1 MKTKT
6 LIILSVSTVFTI
18 LALFG
23 MAWYLESVPAKKAEK
38 SDRYGIMTLLPPFVA
53 IFLAFI
59 TKESVS
65 SLFAGV
71 MVGEFLLCSKNF
83 NIVSSLINAYLAL
96 CTQVIKTLSDAW
108 NAGILLQIVLI
119 GGLIQVIAKMGGA
132 MALAKALAKKANS
145 PRKAQLI
152 TEFLGLLVFVDDCA
166 NSLIVGPMMRP
177 VIDRLKVSREKLA
190 FIVDSTAA
198 PVAGIAIIST
208 WIGLEVSLIVEG
220 FKEVGEEVNGFG
232 IFLRTIPFRFY
243 NILTLIFVAMTA
255 ITLREFGPMKEAE
268 KKARQRNNKIKDKEE
283 EEIEES
289 LKGNSQFDDVKPI
302 EGVKLSIWNGIIPIG
317 TLIVTAL
324 LSFYYNGYK
333 AILAGEDKE
342 LIQFMKSTPIS
353 IRGVFEALANSD
365 SSVALFQAAIIASVV
380 SIAMAYAQKISF
392 EDSIGEWVNGMK
404 TIVLTGAILLLAW
417 SLGDIAKELGTADYL
432 VTVLKNTI
440 PKFILPALIF
450 IISSIVSFA
459 TGTSYGTM
467 GILMPLAIPL
477 SWAISSDMDFL
488 ILCVSGVLSGSIFG
502 DHCSPISDSTIIS
515 SMGSGCSHIAHVQ
528 TQIYYAIYVAVIT
541 VVICYIPAG
550 LGISWYISIPV
561 AIIIMYIGLRL
572 LGEKIPNPED
582 IEEEEKEETEKKG
595 IEDQKE
601 DKNIKDSKE
610 ETRINLD
617 SVQEEQEK
625 KEE

>member
-1 MKTKT
+1 
-6 LIILSVSTVFTI
+6 
-18 LALFG
+18 
-23 MAWYLESVPAKKAEK
+23 
-38 SDRYGIMTLLPPFVA
+38 
-53 IFLAFI
+53 
-59 TKESVS
+59 
-65 SLFAGV
+65 
-71 MVGEFLLCSKNF
+71 
-83 NIVSSLINAYLAL
+83 
-96 CTQVIKTLSDAW
+96 
-108 NAGILLQIVLI
+108 
-119 GGLIQVIAKMGGA
+119 
-132 MALAKALAKKANS
+132 
-145 PRKAQLI
+145 
-152 TEFLGLLVFVDDCA
+152 
-166 NSLIVGPMMRP
+166 
-177 VIDRLKVSREKLA
+177 
-190 FIVDSTAA
+190 
-198 PVAGIAIIST
+198 
-208 WIGLEVSLIVEG
+208 
-220 FKEVGEEVNGFG
+220 
-232 IFLRTIPFRFY
+232 
-243 NILTLIFVAMTA
+243 
-255 ITLREFGPMKEAE
+255 
-268 KKARQRNNKIKDKEE
+268 
-283 EEIEES
+283 
-289 LKGNSQFDDVKPI
+289 
-302 EGVKLSIWNGIIPIG
+302 
-317 TLIVTAL
+317 
-324 LSFYYNGYK
+324 
-333 AILAGEDKE
+333 
-342 LIQFMKSTPIS
+342 
-353 IRGVFEALANSD
+353 
-365 SSVALFQAAIIASVV
+365 
-380 SIAMAYAQKISF
+380 MAYAQKISF